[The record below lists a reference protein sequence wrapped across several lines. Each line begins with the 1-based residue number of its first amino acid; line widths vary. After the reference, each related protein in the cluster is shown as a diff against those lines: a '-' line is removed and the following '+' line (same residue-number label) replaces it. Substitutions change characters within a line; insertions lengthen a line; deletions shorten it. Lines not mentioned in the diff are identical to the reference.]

1 MKCRV
6 CGSRMK
12 PAITDLPFKLSDV
25 TIVIIKGLPVFQC
38 ENCSEYV
45 LDDPVIRRVDEIL
58 EKVDDE
64 AELEVIRYAA

>member
-1 MKCRV
+1 
-6 CGSRMK
+6 MK